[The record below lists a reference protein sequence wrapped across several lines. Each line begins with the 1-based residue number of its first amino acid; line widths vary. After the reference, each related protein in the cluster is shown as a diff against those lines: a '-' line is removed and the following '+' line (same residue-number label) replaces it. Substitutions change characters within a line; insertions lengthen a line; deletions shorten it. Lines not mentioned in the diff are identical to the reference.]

1 MMALL
6 KYDIMYKTRA
16 ITDTLFKLTSY
27 FPVVV
32 ITGAR
37 QVGKSTFVKHIFGQK
52 ADYVLL
58 DSLID
63 VENARTEPELFLNSH
78 RKKPLILDEI
88 QYAPQLVPAI
98 KRRIDQ
104 DRSPGQYILTGSQQ
118 WSVMKSISESLVG
131 RAVFIDLSGF
141 SLQEI
146 AGKISKPWLAGWLEN
161 TNTFIETDKQRL
173 MPESSLYEILWRG
186 FLPEATLMPLD
197 LVQKFHDAYL
207 KTYIERDA
215 RQFADVSDWNLF
227 GRFIRLVFAL
237 TAQEINYSQLGRE
250 LGITPQTSR
259 KWVDILKATFQW
271 FEIQAYSNNAV
282 KRISNKPKGFALD
295 TGLVCSAQAIS
306 SPNAVAS
313 HPLWGAIFETAAVS
327 EIVKQCSVLNPTP
340 NIYHWKTH
348 RGAEVDIILER
359 DGVFYPIEIKAS
371 ARPSRKDISGIQA
384 FRKTYPNIKVEKG
397 LVIAP
402 TEKFIQISE
411 NDYAIPWDCSIK

>member
-1 MMALL
+1 
-6 KYDIMYKTRA
+6 MYKTRA
-16 ITDTLFKLTSY
+16 ITDLLFKLTSY

-37 QVGKSTFVKHIFGQK
+37 QVGKSTFVKHVFDQK

-63 VENARTEPELFLNSH
+63 VESARTEPELFLNSH
-78 RKKPLILDEI
+78 RQKPLILDEI
-88 QYAPQLVPAI
+88 QYVPQLVSAI
-98 KRRIDQ
+98 KRRIDE

-131 RAVFIDLSGF
+131 RAVFLDMSGF

-146 AGKISKPWLAGWLEN
+146 AGNISKPWLANWIEN
-161 TNTFIETDKQRL
+161 TNIFIETAKQRL
-173 MPESSLYEILWRG
+173 LPDSSLYEILWRG
-186 FLPEATLMPLD
+186 FLPEATLMPMD
-197 LVQKFHDAYL
+197 LVQKFHNAYFRA
-207 KTYIERDA
+207 YIERDA

-271 FEIQAYSNNAV
+271 FEIPAYSSNAV

-295 TGLVCSAQAIS
+295 TGLVCNAMAIS
-306 SPNAVAS
+306 SPGAVAS
-313 HPLWGAIFETAAVS
+313 HPSWGTIFETAAVS
-327 EIVKQCSVLNPTP
+327 EIIKQCSLLNPTP

-371 ARPSRKDISGIQA
+371 ARVSRKDTSGIQA
-384 FRKTYPNIKVEKG
+384 FRKTYPNIKIEKG
-397 LVIAP
+397 LVVAP

-411 NDYAIPWDCSIK
+411 NDYAMPWDCCIK